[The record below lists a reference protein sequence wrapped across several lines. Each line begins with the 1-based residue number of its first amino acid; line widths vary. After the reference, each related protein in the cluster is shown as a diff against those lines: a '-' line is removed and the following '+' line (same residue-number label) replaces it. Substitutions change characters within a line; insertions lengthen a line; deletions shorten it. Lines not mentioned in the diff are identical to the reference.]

1 MTIHT
6 QWVQGSG
13 VGVGGETSLPRTPNP
28 QPRTSDRPSRFAYLA
43 KEIPRRLLRRAL
55 CAFYDVS
62 RWHVASS
69 ANKPYVLDAI
79 AYVEARRP
87 LRVVEVGCG
96 FCDILSHVPAP
107 FRLGYDADAHVVRA
121 AQLYTRL
128 KGSRVALQRLDLM
141 GEGVPNVAA
150 DAWIL
155 VNWLHEFEPELVN
168 RRLREV
174 FAQLEPGGVMIFDTV
189 TAPPYRHA
197 HDAGAVADGLPCRL
211 EPISREPGVGRTV
224 WAAERVVA

>member
-1 MTIHT
+1 MKTT
-6 QWVQGSG
+6 SR
-13 VGVGGETSLPRTPNP
+13 GGRL
-28 QPRTSDRPSRFAYLA
+28 AYVA
-43 KEIPRRLLRRAL
+43 AEIPRRLVRASL
-55 CAFYDVS
+55 CGLYDVS
-62 RWHVASS
+62 PWHIASS
-69 ANKPYVLDAI
+69 ANKPYVLDVI

-128 KGSRVALQRLDLM
+128 KGSHVALQRLDLM
-141 GEGVPNVAA
+141 GEGVPTVAA

-174 FAQLEPGGVMIFDTV
+174 FARLEPGGVMVFDTV
-189 TAPPYRHA
+189 PAPPYRHA
-197 HDAGAVADGLPCRL
+197 HDASAVAEGLPCRL
-211 EPISREPGVGRTV
+211 EPISREPAVGRTV
-224 WAAERVVA
+224 WAVERVAA